1 MEGSMQDIEQFGMKQ
16 MEGGG
21 LNWSA
26 VLGISLALLVSVGF
40 WAAVID
46 TTAALV
52 K

>member
-1 MEGSMQDIEQFGMKQ
+1 MQDVGQFGVKQ
-16 MEGGG
+16 MEGGS

-26 VLGISLALLVSVGF
+26 VLGISLALLVSGGF

-46 TTAALV
+46 TTATLV

>member
-1 MEGSMQDIEQFGMKQ
+1 MQDVEHFGMKQ
-16 MEGGG
+16 MEGGS

-40 WAAVID
+40 WTAVID

>member
-1 MEGSMQDIEQFGMKQ
+1 MQDVKQMGVQQ

-26 VLGISLALLVSVGF
+26 VLGISLALMVSVGF
-40 WAAVID
+40 WTAVIG

>member
-1 MEGSMQDIEQFGMKQ
+1 MQDIKQFGTKQ

-40 WAAVID
+40 WTAVID

-52 K
+52 R